1 MIILESS
8 KKQNVIIV
16 LLVII
21 IILLLF
27 LIGFLFIKN
36 NKFDDNQID
45 DVVNNETSVSE
56 KDNEVIYPD
65 WMQHIL
71 DSDIQSITLTRTF
84 NINSESSS
92 SVNVDLTK
100 EDLESIFVKLKECNL
115 IKFNTTGIGV
125 PENQLVIS
133 YNYDK
138 KNYNL
143 EFYDSWV
150 RVDEEDKQLMYLINK
165 TNHTDNTGSNPGGI
179 MFKFDNS
186 YNGNIYNIYFEN

>member
-8 KKQNVIIV
+8 KKQNLIIV

-65 WMQHIL
+65 WMQYIL

-150 RVDEEDKQLMYLINK
+150 RVDEEDKQLMSLINK